1 MFVMLIKE
9 IQVEIEV
16 LHRQGKGVREIAR
29 DTGIARNTVRAI
41 LRGQSDGQYGP
52 RSARSSKLDEH
63 KDYLRDRLERA
74 GKIHLSA
81 TVLLREI
88 RGYGYVGGVTQLKE
102 FLATIRPQVPI
113 EPVIRFETE
122 PGRL

>member
-1 MFVMLIKE
+1 MFAMLMKE

-29 DTGIARNTVRAI
+29 DTGVARNTVRAI

-52 RSARSSKLDEH
+52 RLARSSKLDAH

-74 GKIHLSA
+74 GKTHLSDVA
-81 TVLLREI
+81 P
-88 RGYGYVGGVTQLKE
+88 
-102 FLATIRPQVPI
+102 FIRPV
-113 EPVIRFETE
+113 ETVSF
-122 PGRL
+122 GSDVL